1 MKRMGQ
7 IPKLDPQV
15 EEEIDKK
22 NFEEDQKPLEESK
35 TNTSDLEIHT
45 VDLGVITNFEAK
57 AKTETKENEE
67 NGESGGDTSRENGG
81 GRETALPGRAVKRKS
96 STIY

>member
-22 NFEEDQKPLEESK
+22 NLEEDQKPLEKLPVDTTVPEVH
-35 TNTSDLEIHT
+35 L
-45 VDLGVITNFEAK
+45 VDLSGIIAFENK

-67 NGESGGDTSRENGG
+67 NGTEGRDTTGENGG
-81 GRETALPGRAVKRKS
+81 GRETTLPRRTSKGKS

>member
-1 MKRMGQ
+1 MGQ

-22 NFEEDQKPLEESK
+22 NLEEDQKPLEESTVSK
-35 TNTSDLEIHT
+35 DSVEINTVKLDTI
-45 VDLGVITNFEAK
+45 IKFEAK

-67 NGESGGDTSRENGG
+67 NGTEGRDTSGENGG
-81 GRETALPGRAVKRKS
+81 GRETALPRRTSKGKS